1 MASVRRGDFYAV
13 ENSESQRFHDQVC
26 VYRISGCDGASA
38 GGAFLHPS
46 GERHS
51 GGGDDNELLGIV
63 SEGDLLYKKVTP
75 KIPQYVDVL
84 GGNLYYC
91 GFGRYEKSFRKLL
104 ATTAA
109 EIMTKDVRCVTPDTD
124 METVTTLMVD
134 EHLKTVPVV
143 EKKKIDNPNITPPA
157 RLVGIIT
164 RHDILGAIAATEA
177 EELFRSSQ
185 QEKKEADAK
194 EKKDE

>member
-1 MASVRRGDFYAV
+1 MPSKTLKVKDFMTKYV
-13 ENSESQRFHDQVC
+13 FTVSPDVTVHRLVGLFITHPV
-26 VYRISGCDGASA
+26 SA
-38 GGAFLHPS
+38 IPVV
-46 GERHS
+46 
-51 GGGDDNELLGIV
+51 GDDNELLGIV

-109 EIMTKDVRCVTPDTD
+109 EIMTKDVRCVTPETD

-143 EKKKIDNPNITPPA
+143 EKKKTGATDSGILPPA

-177 EELFRSSQ
+177 EELLKSGEA
-185 QEKKEADAK
+185 EKADQ
-194 EKKDE
+194 